1 MNRPERGESLE
12 DFETVYR
19 EYYDVVY
26 RYLCALCRDAG
37 WAEELTQAAFV
48 KALQKI
54 GSFRG
59 ECKLRVWLCQVA
71 KNTYYSALRR
81 KRPPP
86 EPALPEDSPEQQL
99 EDKEAAFKAHQL
111 LHQLDPV
118 YKEVFWMRAFGELS
132 FREIGALFD
141 KTENWARVTY
151 YRAKTKIREGMN
163 DV

>member
-1 MNRPERGESLE
+1 MTE
-12 DFETVYR
+12 FEAVYR
-19 EYYDVVY
+19 RYFDDVY
-26 RYLCALCRDAG
+26 RYIRRLSGDGAL
-37 WAEELTQAAFV
+37 AEEIASEAFF
-48 KALQKI
+48 KAMRALD
-54 GSFRG
+54 SFRG
-59 ECKLRVWLCQVA
+59 DCDIRVWLCQIA

-86 EPALPEDSPEQQL
+86 EPAPPEDSPEQQL

-163 DV
+163 DA

>member
-1 MNRPERGESLE
+1 M
-12 DFETVYR
+12 
-19 EYYDVVY
+19 
-26 RYLCALCRDAG
+26 
-37 WAEELTQAAFV
+37 
-48 KALQKI
+48 QKI

-59 ECKLRVWLCQVA
+59 ECKLRVWLCQIA

-81 KRPPP
+81 KGKRPPRRNP
-86 EPALPEDSPEQQL
+86 PCRRTAPEQQL